1 MRVEVGAPVMIAA
14 GFDLSQLLVCQ
25 ERHDTFKGSP
35 FPCRDII
42 RNESER
48 ESCYSCWMNPNQMS
62 LSEKDVL
69 QVALFLD
76 FSRSTN
82 VKEVRHQVGKRF
94 YDGSNFSRE
103 DRHRVLD
110 KLAAIQELYLP
121 PHQI

>member
-1 MRVEVGAPVMIAA
+1 MNP
-14 GFDLSQLLVCQ
+14 SQL
-25 ERHDTFKGSP
+25 
-35 FPCRDII
+35 
-42 RNESER
+42 
-48 ESCYSCWMNPNQMS
+48 S

-76 FSRSTN
+76 LSRSTN
-82 VKEVRHQVGKRF
+82 VKEVRHQVGEIF
-94 YDGSNFSRE
+94 YDGSTFSRE